1 MLQHSKTCCNI
12 VKHAAAPAHRHT
24 VAQYKNTVAA
34 SATDKSARRTA
45 WERDESLFI
54 LVSACTR
61 CARPYSK
68 ALQVSEAATASAFA
82 QSRTM
87 KLSMGTISLNK
98 FPHVCLTHGHSARM
112 AILGRPC
119 RMAELGLDLLHQF
132 LRASAL
138 VVREACSEQGSCE

>member
-1 MLQHSKTCCNI
+1 
-12 VKHAAAPAHRHT
+12 VG
-24 VAQYKNTVAA
+24 
-34 SATDKSARRTA
+34 ARREFVHFGLGLHEVRPA
-45 WERDESLFI
+45 VLEGP
-54 LVSACTR
+54 VSKR
-61 CARPYSK
+61 
-68 ALQVSEAATASAFA
+68 AATASAFA